1 MSASSPTPVI
11 LVVDDEASI
20 VDAMERVLRKE
31 QFEVLTAPDGRAALE
46 LIRQQPVHVV
56 LTDLRMPG
64 MTGEDLLKAVKS
76 LAPEIEVVVMTAYGT
91 IANAVDAMRYGAYDF
106 VSKPLK
112 RADVVSTIRKAVERR
127 NLVVENK
134 SLRAELEAV
143 RRSSLV
149 GNSQVLRSTIEI
161 AEQAAASSASV
172 LLMGESGTGK
182 ELLARMVH
190 ERSARA
196 DGPFIATNC
205 AALPESILE
214 SELFGHEKGAFTGA
228 VKERVGRF
236 EQADGGTLF
245 LDEIGE
251 LPLSVQVKLLRAIQE
266 GEVEPVGGTTRKVD
280 FRLVCATNRNL
291 AEDVKAGK
299 FREDLF
305 YRINVVPL

>member
-1 MSASSPTPVI
+1 MSVSPSAPVI

-31 QFEVLTAPDGRAALE
+31 DFEVLTAPDGRTALE
-46 LIRQQPVHVV
+46 RIRQQPVHVV

-143 RRSSLV
+143 RRSSMV

-161 AEQAAASSASV
+161 AEQAAASSATV
-172 LLMGESGTGK
+172 LLMG
-182 ELLARMVH
+182 
-190 ERSARA
+190 
-196 DGPFIATNC
+196 
-205 AALPESILE
+205 
-214 SELFGHEKGAFTGA
+214 
-228 VKERVGRF
+228 
-236 EQADGGTLF
+236 
-245 LDEIGE
+245 
-251 LPLSVQVKLLRAIQE
+251 
-266 GEVEPVGGTTRKVD
+266 
-280 FRLVCATNRNL
+280 
-291 AEDVKAGK
+291 
-299 FREDLF
+299 
-305 YRINVVPL
+305 